1 MERIVFLDRGT
12 LKVEIRAPRIQHEW
26 IEYAATSPDEVVE
39 RLRGATV
46 AITNKVPIREETLA
60 AVPTLKLIV
69 VAATGVDNVDL
80 NACRRRGVGVCNAR
94 GYARHAVAEHALML
108 MLALRRNLL
117 HYREDV
123 RRSLWSR
130 APHFCLL
137 DHPIEELRGATLGII
152 GYGAIGREVERLA
165 SAFGMNVLRAERR
178 GAQVVRDGRTPF
190 GEVLRASDIVT
201 LHVPLVEQTR
211 ALIGRAEIAAM
222 QPHAILINCAR
233 GGVVDEEAL
242 VEALRAGR
250 LAGAGID
257 VLSEEPP
264 RPSHPLLAPDVP
276 NLIVTPHNSWAS
288 RSAMR
293 DLAEQIV
300 ENIESFARG
309 EQRNR
314 IV

>member
-293 DLAEQIV
+293 ELAEQIV

>member
-60 AVPTLKLIV
+60 AIPTLKLIV

-293 DLAEQIV
+293 ELAEQIV

>member
-1 MERIVFLDRGT
+1 M
-12 LKVEIRAPRIQHEW
+12 
-26 IEYAATSPDEVVE
+26 
-39 RLRGATV
+39 
-46 AITNKVPIREETLA
+46 
-60 AVPTLKLIV
+60 
-69 VAATGVDNVDL
+69 
-80 NACRRRGVGVCNAR
+80 
-94 GYARHAVAEHALML
+94 
-108 MLALRRNLL
+108 
-117 HYREDV
+117 
-123 RRSLWSR
+123 
-130 APHFCLL
+130 
-137 DHPIEELRGATLGII
+137 
-152 GYGAIGREVERLA
+152 
-165 SAFGMNVLRAERR
+165 
-178 GAQVVRDGRTPF
+178 VRDGRTPF

>member
-1 MERIVFLDRGT
+1 MERVVFLDRGT
-12 LKVEIRAPRIQHEW
+12 IKVAIRAPRIPHEW
-26 IEYAATSPDEVVE
+26 IEYEATSPDQIVE

-60 AVPTLKLIV
+60 AVSTLKLIV

-80 NACRRRGVGVCNAR
+80 DACRRRGIWVCNAR
-94 GYARHAVAEHALML
+94 GYARRAVAEHALML
-108 MLALRRNLL
+108 MLALRRKLL
-117 HYREDV
+117 SYHEDV
-123 RRSLWSR
+123 RHGRWSSG
-130 APHFCLL
+130 PHFCLL
-137 DHPIEELRGATLGII
+137 DHPIEDLHGATLGII

-165 SAFGMNVLRAERR
+165 SAFGMRILRAERR
-178 GAQVVRDGRTPF
+178 GAAAVREGRTPF
-190 GEVLRASDIVT
+190 GEVLSASDILT

-211 ALIGRAEIAAM
+211 ALIGWAEIEAM
-222 QPHAILINCAR
+222 PSHAILINCAR
-233 GGVVDEEAL
+233 GGVVDEAAL
-242 VEALRAGR
+242 AEALRAGR

-264 RPSHPLLAPDVP
+264 HPTHPLLAPDVP

-288 RSAMR
+288 RGAMR
-293 DLAEQIV
+293 ELAEQIV
-300 ENIESFARG
+300 GNIESFARG